1 MRVHT
6 AESAQQDPFITSSE
20 MHPFKQNLW
29 GQSYKFIDH
38 ITGNTK
44 YRLKKKSINNF
55 IEEKKLKS
63 LRTSFNT
70 RSSI

>member
-6 AESAQQDPFITSSE
+6 AESVQQDPFITSSE
-20 MHPFKQNLW
+20 MHLFEQNLW

-44 YRLKKKSINNF
+44 YRLKKMKSINNF
-55 IEEKKLKS
+55 IEEKNSILKN
-63 LRTSFNT
+63 FF
-70 RSSI
+70 